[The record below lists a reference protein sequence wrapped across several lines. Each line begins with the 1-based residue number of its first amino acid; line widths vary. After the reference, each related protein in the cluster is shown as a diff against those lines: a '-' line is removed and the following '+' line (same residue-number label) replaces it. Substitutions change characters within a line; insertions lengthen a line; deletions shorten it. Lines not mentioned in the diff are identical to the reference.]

1 MDLLTITLVFAAVSF
16 MLRAGEQRQR
26 IALLSGQLG
35 PFQIE
40 KLMERLHEGY
50 QRALAES
57 DPVRRSQIWP
67 LQEATERELAGQFR
81 RFAES
86 FGKTDATHA
95 RINFIPLPYAHRWLP
110 GFLAPGCDAREL
122 MRMHAR
128 GIERVVANE
137 DRLSPSDRARTLLAE
152 VYLMQHS
159 CHWFCRSRSL
169 ASARLMARHQTTLA
183 QALETVSPVT
193 RQAYA
198 ALTGMQPPK
207 AR

>member
-1 MDLLTITLVFAAVSF
+1 MDFFTTILVFAALSF
-16 MLRAGEQRQR
+16 MLRTGEQRQR

-57 DPVRRSQIWP
+57 DAVRRAQIWP

-81 RFAES
+81 RFADA
-86 FGKTDATHA
+86 FGQTDASHA

-122 MRMHAR
+122 MRVHAR

-137 DRLSPSDRARTLLAE
+137 DQLPASDRARTLLAE

-169 ASARLMARHQTTLA
+169 ASARLMARHKTTLA
-183 QALETVSPVT
+183 QALDTVSPAT
-193 RQAYA
+193 RQGYA
-198 ALTGMQPPK
+198 ALTGMHRPG
-207 AR
+207 

>member
-1 MDLLTITLVFAAVSF
+1 MDLLTTTLVFAAVGF
-16 MLRAGEQRQR
+16 MLRTGEQRQR

-50 QRALAES
+50 QRALAEG
-57 DPVRRSQIWP
+57 DPARRAQIWP
-67 LQEATERELAGQFR
+67 LQESTERELAGQFR

-86 FGKTDATHA
+86 FGKTEAVHA

-110 GFLAPGCDAREL
+110 GFLVPGCDAREL
-122 MRMHAR
+122 MRMHAS
-128 GIERVVANE
+128 GIERTVANE
-137 DRLSPSDRARTLLAE
+137 DRLSPSDRARALLAE

-169 ASARLMARHQTTLA
+169 ATARLMARHKTTLA
-183 QALETVSPVT
+183 QALDTVSPAT
-193 RQAYA
+193 QRAYA
-198 ALTGMQPPK
+198 ALTGMKPSK

>member
-16 MLRAGEQRQR
+16 VLRTGEQRQR
-26 IALLSGQLG
+26 IALLSSQLG
-35 PFQIE
+35 PFKIE

-50 QRALAES
+50 QRALAET
-57 DPVRRSQIWP
+57 DPVRRAQIWP
-67 LQEATERELAGQFR
+67 LQEANERELAGQFR

-86 FGKTDATHA
+86 FGQLDPASTRVNH
-95 RINFIPLPYAHRWLP
+95 NPLPHAHRWLP
-110 GFLAPGCDAREL
+110 GFLAPGFDAREL
-122 MRMHAR
+122 MRVHAR

-137 DRLSPSDRARTLLAE
+137 DQLSPSDRARTLLAE

-169 ASARLMARHQTTLA
+169 ASARLMARHKTTHA
-183 QALETVSPVT
+183 QALDTASPAT
-193 RQAYA
+193 RQAYG
-198 ALTGMQPPK
+198 ALTGMKSPQ